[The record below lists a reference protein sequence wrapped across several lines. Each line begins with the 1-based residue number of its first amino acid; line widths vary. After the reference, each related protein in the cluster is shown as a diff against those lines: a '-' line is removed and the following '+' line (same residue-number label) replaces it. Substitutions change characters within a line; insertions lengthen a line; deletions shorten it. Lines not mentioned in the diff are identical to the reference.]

1 MMKRWERIKDD
12 GLPMLVVN
20 RVMLGVVILI
30 SVFLIVTMLQTYHQ
44 FLDLSQATEQYI
56 DLQQAANSLRD
67 ASDYLTEKVQRFT
80 ATGDR
85 TQMDDYFEEVF
96 TTRRRENAVAVME
109 QGQPDSAAL
118 ADLRN
123 AMRESV
129 ALTER
134 EYYAMRLVVEA
145 TGMKDYPAALDE
157 VTLSAAD
164 AALRPTQMCEL
175 ARDMVHDDTY
185 FLAKEEIWRSMERSV
200 MALEDATH
208 QVWRDAIVKLRRHI
222 RTVFILILA
231 QVVQIVAMV
240 MMTVRLGIRPVLTAA
255 RRIRED
261 SPIPV
266 SGALEFR
273 VLAKSYNKMYD
284 AYKRSIENLN
294 FKASH
299 DALTHVYNREGYDLI
314 LSTLD
319 LHSTTMLLVDADHFK
334 KINDTYGHETG
345 DKVLQRIATAL
356 RRCFRSDDY
365 VCRLGGD
372 ELAVLMVH
380 ADSSLDQLIT
390 QKVERVNEMLA
401 DSSDGVPAVSVSV
414 GVAHGGDAR
423 DAAELYR
430 HADLALYET
439 KENGRA
445 GCSFYQN
452 TVA

>member
-1 MMKRWERIKDD
+1 MKRWERIKDD

-334 KINDTYGHETG
+334 KINDTYGHNCG
-345 DKVLQRIATAL
+345 
-356 RRCFRSDDY
+356 DY
-365 VCRLGGD
+365 VLRTVGEILAAKNVLCCRWGGEEFLFVGRNYENIPAPYYYLD
-372 ELAVLMVH
+372 QIREEIENYPFEYEGKKIKVTMTFGISTLSIGGSLDAVLH
-380 ADSSLDQLIT
+380 DADEKLYAGKQNG
-390 QKVERVNEMLA
+390 KNRVIHSILQA
-401 DSSDGVPAVSVSV
+401 I
-414 GVAHGGDAR
+414 
-423 DAAELYR
+423 R
-430 HADLALYET
+430 H
-439 KENGRA
+439 
-445 GCSFYQN
+445 
-452 TVA
+452 